1 MSSEPDTHDSLKST
15 EVFQRLGSI
24 TRQLHE
30 SLNELGYTPVL
41 KGAVDEL
48 PDARSRLKYI
58 ARLTGEAAE
67 KVLNRVDEA
76 KAEQERVIEHTEQLL
91 QTIRGVP
98 GLKWAMPEL
107 LEWTEK
113 IQQDAQRTDQH
124 LTDIMMAQDFHDL
137 TGQVINR
144 VVTLAATIESQLLQ
158 LLVQAAPQP
167 PTVPLPASVEAAPEI
182 LPLPPMP
189 TIAPSHSHAP
199 VGTPE
204 HSALAGPVVDPEG
217 RTDVVSNQSEV
228 DDLLASL
235 GF

>member
-41 KGAVDEL
+41 KDAVDEL
-48 PDARSRLKYI
+48 PDARSRLQYI

-76 KAEQERVIEHTEQLL
+76 KLEQERVIEHTEQLL
-91 QTIRGVP
+91 RTIRGVP

-113 IQQDAQRTDQH
+113 IQQDARRTDQH

-167 PTVPLPASVEAAPEI
+167 PSVPVPASVEAAPEI
-182 LPLPPMP
+182 MSMP
-189 TIAPSHSHAP
+189 KIYSSHSHAP